1 MTSRRIRATTSASLT
16 LFWLIAGPAA
26 ADVIYVQA
34 DAGGAR
40 SGGSWSDAFDDLQAA
55 LSAAHFGDEVWVAA
69 GTYTPTGAN
78 GDRTIAFNL
87 KDGVEIYGGFDGTES
102 RRVQRNWASNITI
115 LSGDLNGNDQPP
127 FLNNQEN
134 SYHVLDGGG
143 ATNEGVLDGFTV
155 TGGNAD
161 GDCCFYSSGG
171 GMHNSAS
178 DQPTIANCIFTQNYA
193 ADRGG
198 AMYNNYGTPTIIN
211 TSFVDNF
218 AGQRGAGMCN
228 NFAAPVVIDCTF
240 RANLT
245 DGNGGG
251 MSNLFSE
258 PQLTG
263 CVFEGNAAGYRG
275 GGMANDNVSDPI
287 LIDSA
292 FYHNV
297 AVSDGGAISNW
308 NYCDPLLLQCVLAD
322 NSADYGGAV
331 YAKESSMVELISTRI
346 SGNSAILGGGV
357 FGEIDS
363 ELILTNCTVIG
374 NSATNGGA
382 VYTKTDTLVSIGN
395 SIFTENTLLTNHAIY
410 VSSSG
415 TLTVVNSNI
424 TAGSDSI
431 QDYSDTY
438 DWGAGNIEADPQFVI
453 AGTWAD
459 GINPK
464 DPSDNIWVDGDYT
477 LLPSSPCV
485 DAGNSSLLPDDS
497 SDLDGDGDT
506 TEYSAL
512 DLEGGQRIADG
523 DLDGNAVVDMG
534 ALEYQPPCAGD
545 VNDDGVVD
553 PLDTGFVIARFGCDV
568 ATSDP
573 DCDAADMNA
582 DGLVNPLDTGFIL
595 SRFGDCE

>member
-1 MTSRRIRATTSASLT
+1 MTSRRIRATTSASLA
-16 LFWLIAGPAA
+16 LFCMLTGPAA

-40 SGGSWSDAFDDLQAA
+40 NGGSWPDAFDDLQTA
-55 LSAAHFGDEVWVAA
+55 LTAAHFGDEIWVAA
-69 GTYTPTGAN
+69 GTYTPAGPN
-78 GDRTIAFNL
+78 GDRMSTFNL
-87 KDGVEIYGGFDGTES
+87 KDGVGVYGGFDGTES
-102 RRVQRNWASNITI
+102 TREQRDWISNITI

-155 TGGNAD
+155 TGGNAA
-161 GDCCFYSSGG
+161 GDCCFYNSGG
-171 GMHNSAS
+171 GMHNSSS

-211 TSFVDNF
+211 TVFVDNF
-218 AGQRGAGMCN
+218 ATERGGGMCN
-228 NFAAPVVIDCTF
+228 NFAAPVLTDCTF

-251 MSNLFSE
+251 LSNVFSE

-263 CVFEGNAAGYRG
+263 CVFEDNAAGYRG
-275 GGMANDNVSDPI
+275 GGMANDNLSDPI

-308 NYCDPLLLQCVLAD
+308 NHCDPVLLQCILTD
-322 NSADYGGAV
+322 NSADFGGAV
-331 YAKESSMVELISTRI
+331 YAKEGSMVELISTRI

-382 VYTKTDTLVSIGN
+382 VYAKTDTLVSIGN
-395 SIFTENTLLTNHAIY
+395 SIFAENTLLTNHAIY

-438 DWGAGNIEADPQFVI
+438 DWGAGNIEADPQFLI

-477 LLPSSPCV
+477 LLPASPCV
-485 DAGNSSLLPDDS
+485 DAGNNSILPDDTG
-497 SDLDGDGDT
+497 DLDGDGDT

-512 DLEGGQRIADG
+512 DLEGRQRIADG
-523 DLDGNAVVDMG
+523 DLDGNVVVDMG
-534 ALEYQPPCAGD
+534 ALEYQPTCAGD

-553 PLDTGFVIARFGCDV
+553 PLDTGFVMVRFGCDV
-568 ATSDP
+568 ATGDA
-573 DCDAADMNA
+573 DCDTSDVNT
-582 DGLVNPLDTGFIL
+582 DGLVDPLDTGYIL